1 MGLQATREL
10 SEAVFPA
17 LARKVLILELLR
29 IPFILKSVAGKTGTS
44 QQLFSNRFRQLWQP
58 NVGNT

>member
-1 MGLQATREL
+1 MGLKATREL

-29 IPFILKSVAGKTGTS
+29 IILMVGPASANSSFDSCHNFTKLKGT
-44 QQLFSNRFRQLWQP
+44 
-58 NVGNT
+58 